1 MVVRDDRVPSGRECV
16 CARAHSAGGLRLGD
30 VTAHGGEGVPRGA
43 HALQQL
49 VRTVRLHVY
58 QRFRVTSGVLK
69 MLDMGRQQ

>member
-1 MVVRDDRVPSGRECV
+1 M
-16 CARAHSAGGLRLGD
+16 
-30 VTAHGGEGVPRGA
+30 
-43 HALQQL
+43 QQL